1 MDTTPRES
9 ANSSSRG
16 SRRQESTSA
25 TRSIVKN
32 SPIDVHQVKMM
43 GDFDDETVDLI
54 CQIAQVRRTCNLC
67 QSGDHLIIAC
77 PRLKDLRHDPT
88 KVRRMIRTIGSLI
101 GINPESFSAV
111 LDPTK
116 TRSSRNATG
125 TRDRNAT
132 PPRSN
137 TLPTRQLL
145 DDDDTD
151 GESVIN
157 QVESDA
163 RSLNDTDDKQSPD
176 F

>member
-1 MDTTPRES
+1 
-9 ANSSSRG
+9 
-16 SRRQESTSA
+16 
-25 TRSIVKN
+25 
-32 SPIDVHQVKMM
+32 
-43 GDFDDETVDLI
+43 
-54 CQIAQVRRTCNLC
+54 
-67 QSGDHLIIAC
+67 
-77 PRLKDLRHDPT
+77 
-88 KVRRMIRTIGSLI
+88 MIRTIGSLI

-116 TRSSRNATG
+116 TRSPRSATG

-137 TLPTRQLL
+137 TLPTRQLI

-157 QVESDA
+157 QVESDVQ
-163 RSLNDTDDKQSPD
+163 SLNNTDDKQSPD